1 MERFCR
7 QPLLPGP
14 GGGLSP
20 FQALKAHLLKAHGE
34 TFSAG
39 PLPSESL
46 QFPRFLGESFSH
58 MGRLQYPGAFS
69 YSSEKKQVPRSETPG
84 DTRPSDRR
92 MEDSMPGLSCG
103 ELWGLALT
111 QKPSCCPTPSG
122 IYQIGE
128 AEEIE
133 SMPSSI
139 VFF

>member
-1 MERFCR
+1 M
-7 QPLLPGP
+7 LLN
-14 GGGLSP
+14 SS
-20 FQALKAHLLKAHGE
+20 KVTIKE
-34 TFSAG
+34 
-39 PLPSESL
+39 L
-46 QFPRFLGESFSH
+46 QITED
-58 MGRLQYPGAFS
+58 
-69 YSSEKKQVPRSETPG
+69 RSETPG